1 MIAEQDGERK
11 EIAGD
16 DVVMAVGMKA
26 NKEEAFGFYGIAD
39 ETFMVG
45 DCEKVG
51 KVLEAT
57 NDSYFIAANL

>member
-1 MIAEQDGERK
+1 
-11 EIAGD
+11 
-16 DVVMAVGMKA
+16 VGMKA